1 MRFLVMHKVDAKME
15 AGEPPSQAILRR
27 MGALVGE
34 SLKTGV
40 FLDGAGLHRSAR
52 RARVRAS
59 GGTSCAVEEG
69 PYAGGQEL
77 VASLAMIKTRSK
89 AEAIEHARRL
99 AQALGDAELEVGS
112 VVEGWDLTGAPK
124 PAHIEHER
132 FLVLLKG
139 DAAYERGGARGG
151 SARSAVDAVTA
162 DMKREGVLLVAESLE
177 PSAKGKRLASAP
189 KEKRFWTDGP
199 FAESKELIAGYS
211 LLGLPS
217 MAEALAWADRYA
229 DILDGNEV
237 DVRVVREPSAFAL

>member
-15 AGEPPSQAILRR
+15 SGEPPSQAIIKG

-34 SLKTGV
+34 SLKSGV

-59 GGTSCAVEEG
+59 GGGCAVEDG
-69 PYAGGQEL
+69 PYVGGNEL

-89 AEAIEHARRL
+89 DEAIDHARRL
-99 AQALGDAELEVGS
+99 AGALGDCEIEVGS

-124 PAHIEHER
+124 PARIEHER

-139 DAAYERGGARGG
+139 DAAYERGAARGA
-151 SARSAVDAVTA
+151 SARSAVDAIAA
-162 DMKREGVLLVAESLE
+162 DMKRAGVLLAAESLE
-177 PSAKGKRLASAP
+177 PSAKGKRLASGLN
-189 KEKRFWTDGP
+189 EKRMWTDGP

-211 LLGLPS
+211 LLALPS

-229 DILDGNEV
+229 HILDGNEV
-237 DVRVVREPSAFAL
+237 DVRVLREPSAFAS

>member
-15 AGEPPSQAILRR
+15 AGERASQEIIKR

-34 SLKTGV
+34 SMKSGV

-52 RARVRAS
+52 RTRVRAS
-59 GGTSCAVEEG
+59 GAACAVEDG
-69 PYAGGQEL
+69 PYEGGNEL

-89 AEAIEHARRL
+89 AEAIEQARRL
-99 AQALGDAELEVGS
+99 AAALGDCEIEVGS

-139 DAAYERGGARGG
+139 DAAYERRGERAAPARG
-151 SARSAVDAVTA
+151 AVDAIA
-162 DMKREGVLLVAESLE
+162 AEMKREGVLLAAESLE
-177 PSAKGKRLASAP
+177 PSAKGKRLASGP
-189 KEKRFWTDGP
+189 KEKRVWTDGP
-199 FAESKELIAGYS
+199 FTESKELIAGYS
-211 LLGLPS
+211 LLALPS

-229 DILDGNEV
+229 DILAGNEV
-237 DVRVVREPSAFAL
+237 DIRVVREPSGFAL